1 MLGFGAHV
9 DPRIALRRALTE
21 LSQLLPAVVDARA
34 DGTGYQVSE
43 PYLMSWWSG
52 ATISNQPYL
61 LPDPG
66 QSAKTAAS
74 YGYMPNGR
82 LDIAGI
88 CAVASSADLDIL
100 ILDQTRPDIN
110 MPVVKV
116 VVPGLRHFWPRFA
129 PGRLFEV
136 PVRLG
141 RLERPTAYDRLNQIP
156 LYL

>member
-21 LSQLLPAVVDARA
+21 LSQLLPAAIESRA
-34 DGTGYQVSE
+34 DGTGYRVTE
-43 PYLMSWWSG
+43 PHLMSWWNR
-52 ATISNQPYL
+52 ATVSNQPYL

-66 QSAKTAAS
+66 QSSRTAAS
-74 YGYMPNGR
+74 YRYAPSGQ
-82 LDIAGI
+82 LDTAGI
-88 CAVASSADLDIL
+88 CKIASDAGLDIL
-100 ILDQTRPDIN
+100 ILNQTRPDIN

-136 PVRLG
+136 PIRLG
-141 RLERPTAYDRLNQIP
+141 RLTKRTAYDQLNPIP